1 MVNADPYPDWSPGI
15 SEGPASNSSRRH
27 KRSARSTDQYNK
39 YKYQSW
45 AEQEHQ
51 RKERFRE
58 DFMNG
63 NFFRYND
70 FSDCERNNESN
81 YSNNLDPIFKIKR
94 SSSYEDFKLKYKELI
109 LEHHPDKGGDASMFI
124 KVKEH
129 WDSIKSKLL

>member
-15 SEGPASNSSRRH
+15 SEGAPSTKPRH
-27 KRSARSTDQYNK
+27 KRSGSSANK
-39 YKYQSW
+39 YKNQSW
-45 AEQEHQ
+45 AEQERQ
-51 RKERFRE
+51 RKERFHE

-63 NFFRYND
+63 NFFGY
-70 FSDCERNNESN
+70 NESN

-129 WDSIKSKLL
+129 WDSIKSKML